1 MKKCKKKKYEVG
13 GPLDSVLP
21 MLPVALGLVNPV
33 LGTAASIGLK
43 MSQQKETVPQPQS
56 VINSNPYGFALGG
69 TLNGNEDLMNFNG
82 NTHAQG
88 GIKVSPDGLP
98 VNDSNQE
105 IEGGETILSIGKKKY
120 VFSAKLTI

>member
-1 MKKCKKKKYEVG
+1 MKKCKKKKYEMG

-69 TLNGNEDLMNFNG
+69 QFT
-82 NTHAQG
+82 
-88 GIKVSPDGLP
+88 
-98 VNDSNQE
+98 
-105 IEGGETILSIGKKKY
+105 
-120 VFSAKLTI
+120 